1 VAIFGEGQL
10 PPILTN
16 TWWTFI
22 WNIIIPVVVM
32 LVVSKLLDA
41 RRGPA
46 PSSEYIGLVYA
57 HSGHIEEGMQSVIN
71 RRLSAI
77 GGTWLE
83 KTLDEFKAR
92 PRYPFAV
99 PPAGLPLYKRPAVLA
114 IAYLVVF
121 GFLTLVL
128 LW

>member
-1 VAIFGEGQL
+1 MAGQ
-10 PPILTN
+10 
-16 TWWTFI
+16 
-22 WNIIIPVVVM
+22 
-32 LVVSKLLDA
+32 
-41 RRGPA
+41 
-46 PSSEYIGLVYA
+46 
-57 HSGHIEEGMQSVIN
+57 QSIIN

-83 KTLDEFKAR
+83 KTLDEFTAR

-99 PPAGLPLYKRPAVLA
+99 GSAGLPLYKRPGVLA